1 MSSIVPLPIA
11 DGRQTLGAAWG
22 LLRRR
27 PLFLSA
33 TVLVLL
39 IGAAAGLV
47 TPWAL
52 GRLVDLI
59 DTGGSDPGA
68 VWRLGAAVLSAALVS
83 ALATGVGVVLTARL
97 FETGLA
103 ELREAFLDHALALP
117 QSRVERAGAGELV
130 SRASDDVAEVSDAIP
145 FIVPAMTGAVFSIA
159 VTVAGM
165 GVLDGRLALALLVV
179 VPVHVLSVRWYLR
192 VAPGVHAAER
202 AAAAVRAHRVLASLR
217 GLDTVLAYRLSQ
229 RRSAAVASASWNAV
243 RWAMRARTVQ
253 NMFAGR
259 LNLAEYLGLAAMLSA
274 AFWLVGAG
282 ELTIGAATTA
292 VLLLIRVFEPVGL
305 LLALL
310 DDAQSAAASLAR
322 IVGIAQSGEG
332 GRDPEPGAP
341 EGAAHADRGP
351 QAAALA
357 GVPGGPAAEPV
368 AELDGVFFS
377 YELAEGSP
385 VETSVPVSR
394 PPVGFRC
401 DALRIAK
408 GERVAL
414 VGLSGAGK
422 TTIASLLAGV
432 HRPQEGRVR
441 SPRRTVLLAQDTHV
455 FTGSLAEGLRL
466 ARPDAADAELLAA
479 LDRVEAGGLLAALP
493 QGVDTRLGHGGHPLT
508 AAQEQQ
514 LAFARL
520 ILADPELAVL
530 DEATAEADSADAD
543 LLDRVAFAA
552 TEGRAALIVAHR
564 LSQAAACD
572 RILVMER
579 GRIVEEGTHEQLL
592 AAEGRY
598 RALWSA
604 WRRGRELDD

>member
-11 DGRQTLGAAWG
+11 DGRQTLRSAWQ

-27 PLFLSA
+27 PLFLA
-33 TVLVLL
+33 GTVLVLL
-39 IGAAAGLV
+39 VGAAAGLV

-59 DTGGSDPGA
+59 DTGGSDPGD
-68 VWRLGAAVLSAALVS
+68 VWVLGTAVLAAALVS

-159 VTVAGM
+159 VTIAGM
-165 GVLDGRLALALLVV
+165 GVLDGRLALALLIV
-179 VPVHVLSVRWYLR
+179 VPVHVIAVRWYLR
-192 VAPGVHAAER
+192 VAPGVYAAER

-229 RRSAAVASASWNAV
+229 RRSAAIASASWNAV

-259 LNLAEYLGLAAMLSA
+259 LNLAEYLGLAAMLTA

-282 ELTIGAATTA
+282 ELTLGAATTA

-332 GRDPEPGAP
+332 ARGDRDPDPSSPGAAP
-341 EGAAHADRGP
+341 AADRGP
-351 QAAALA
+351 LA
-357 GVPGGPAAEPV
+357 GAGPVAASRGLLLLRARRGEPGGSA
-368 AELDGVFFS
+368 G
-377 YELAEGSP
+377 
-385 VETSVPVSR
+385 SR
-394 PPVGFRC
+394 PASPTGFRC
-401 DALRIAK
+401 EALRIAK

-441 SPRRTVLLAQDTHV
+441 SPERTVLLAQDTHV

-466 ARPDAADAELLAA
+466 ARPGAADAELRDA

-493 QGVDTRLGHGGHPLT
+493 EGVDTRLGHGGHPLT

-514 LAFARL
+514 IAFARL

-543 LLDRVAFAA
+543 LLDRVALAA

-564 LSQAAACD
+564 LSQAAVCD

-598 RALWSA
+598 CTLWAA
-604 WRRGRELDD
+604 WKRGRERDG